1 MRPVFPRNPNAQG
14 GGESVRPALQVA
26 PRCIQHSIDTEE
38 DLVHDARIAL
48 GWVVGVAAT
57 AVLVGCGGNP
67 STPTGPSSVASP
79 GSSSPAAESNP
90 AGDIPDNQAYVTYVA
105 PDHSFTLQVPEGW
118 AQTTS
123 ATTVVFTDKFN
134 SITLTPRSGF
144 YAPDEEYARTVEL
157 PEIASST
164 KGYVAGDVTT
174 VDRKSGRVVLITY
187 QSESPPS
194 PVTGK
199 TVAQAVERYEF
210 AAAGREVVV
219 TLSGPAGADNVDPW
233 RTVSDSFTW
242 TP

>member
-1 MRPVFPRNPNAQG
+1 M
-14 GGESVRPALQVA
+14 
-26 PRCIQHSIDTEE
+26 
-38 DLVHDARIAL
+38 
-48 GWVVGVAAT
+48 
-57 AVLVGCGGNP
+57 
-67 STPTGPSSVASP
+67 
-79 GSSSPAAESNP
+79 
-90 AGDIPDNQAYVTYVA
+90 
-105 PDHSFTLQVPEGW
+105 
-118 AQTTS
+118 
-123 ATTVVFTDKFN
+123 
-134 SITLTPRSGF
+134 
-144 YAPDEEYARTVEL
+144 
-157 PEIASST
+157 
-164 KGYVAGDVTT
+164 AGDVTT